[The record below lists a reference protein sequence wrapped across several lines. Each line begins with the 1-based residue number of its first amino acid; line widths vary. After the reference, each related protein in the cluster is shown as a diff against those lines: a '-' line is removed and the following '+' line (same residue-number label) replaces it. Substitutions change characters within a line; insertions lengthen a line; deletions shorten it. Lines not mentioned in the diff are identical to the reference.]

1 VGSVAASVLS
11 ADLAHLADQIKLVEP
26 YAEAIHIDVMDA
38 HFVPPLTIGPVVVE
52 SLRPVTGLTLHCH
65 LMVEHPES
73 LLDDFAGAGADMVSA
88 HVEAVEEPAD
98 ILRKARDKGMRA
110 GLAVAPDT
118 PIERVLPHLEA
129 LDNVIVMSVRPGW
142 AGQLFRPE
150 VLPKIE
156 RVRSEVD
163 RLGLS
168 VGVEVDG
175 GINAETGRRCVDAGA
190 TVLAAASSIYRAPDP
205 VDAIRELAA
214 VARGEGVV

>member
-1 VGSVAASVLS
+1 MGSVAASVLS

-73 LLDDFAGAGADMVSA
+73 LLDDFAGAGADMVSV
-88 HVEAVEEPAD
+88 HIEAVEEPAD
-98 ILRKARDKGMRA
+98 VLRKARDKGMRA
-110 GLAVAPDT
+110 GLAVAPET
-118 PIERVLPHLEA
+118 PIDRVLPHLGE

-175 GINAETGRRCVDAGA
+175 GINVETGRQCVDAGA

-205 VDAIRELAA
+205 VRAIRELAA
-214 VARGEGVV
+214 VARGEGAV

>member
-73 LLDDFAGAGADMVSA
+73 LLDDFAGAGADMVSM
-88 HVEAVEEPAD
+88 HIEAVEEPAD
-98 ILRKARDKGMRA
+98 VLRKARDKGMRA
-110 GLAVAPDT
+110 GLAVGPET
-118 PIERVLPHLEA
+118 PIERVLPHLEE

-142 AGQLFRPE
+142 AGQSFRAE

-163 RLGLS
+163 RLGLP

-175 GINAETGRRCVDAGA
+175 GINVETGRRCVDAGA
-190 TVLAAASSIYRAPDP
+190 TVLAAASSIYGAPDP
-205 VDAIRELAA
+205 VEAIRALAS
-214 VARGEGVV
+214 VARGEEMV